1 MYCRLSSFTSL
12 FCTAP
17 KSRSR
22 MSARA
27 PVAAPAAVEA
37 LFELSTEARVEVG
50 TAAP

>member
-1 MYCRLSSFTSL
+1 
-12 FCTAP
+12 
-17 KSRSR
+17 

-27 PVAAPAAVEA
+27 PVAAVVVAAAASTTA